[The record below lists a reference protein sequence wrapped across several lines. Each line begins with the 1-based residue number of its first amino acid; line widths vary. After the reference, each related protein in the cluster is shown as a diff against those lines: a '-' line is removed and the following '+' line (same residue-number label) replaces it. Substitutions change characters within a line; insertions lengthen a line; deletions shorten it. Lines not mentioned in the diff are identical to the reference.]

1 MKKVLTAGLLL
12 LILFGVFLIPGQAAY
27 AAGEAPANVTLTE
40 IKPGTPIVIGK
51 IVIDPGTYY
60 PPGKEHLGYPNYP
73 YPTYSLGADC
83 GTEYFTAPSGQA
95 YYCVEKSVRTATSLP
110 SNDPY
115 RGQMQKVGVFTDD
128 HQPPVAAKLAAFFAY
143 TENHPDGYTPF
154 VKAGIVWAMREQ
166 VTLTNSTYVNKYN
179 QFLNAYS
186 ANPNHGDFK
195 GATVYRYK
203 DVKTGGTYQDMVT
216 YTYVPY
222 RAMGGFRVRKT
233 DTSGTFL
240 PGAEFDLKQGGVT
253 IKHIV
258 VPEAG
263 YTSDIEFPVG
273 NYTLVETKAPT
284 GHLLETT
291 PHPLTITEDQTNSV
305 YWDTPIT
312 NTPVMGH
319 IKVVKKDNDAL
330 PVAGAMFDVKNSAN
344 TVVAQLTTNAQGEAT
359 TSALP
364 LGMYTVT
371 ETYTP
376 GPFILD
382 PTPKTVSLAAIDQ
395 TTPTVTVTVNF
406 TNTPAQGRI
415 RVIKNNSSGTLVSG
429 AKFDVKNSE
438 NAVVAQLTTNAEGEA
453 VTPNL
458 PLGTYTVTEMFVPA
472 PYLLDATPK
481 IVTLSYVDQ
490 TTPIVTVEAMFAN
503 EPAIGRIIV
512 IKNDAEDTHIEGARF
527 DVRNS
532 VNTVVT
538 QLTTNA
544 EGEAVTP
551 NLPLGTYTVTETFVP
566 APYLLDAT
574 SKTVTLSYVDQTTP
588 IVTVEATFANEQAL
602 GRITVIKNDVNDTLV
617 EGAKFDVRNSIN
629 TVVAQLTTNAEGEAV
644 TPNLPLGTYTI
655 TETFVPEPYLLDTTP
670 KTVTLSY
677 VDQTTP
683 IVTAEAMFTNEPALG
698 RITVIKSD
706 AEDALIEGA
715 KFDVRNSIN
724 TVVAQLTTNAEG
736 EAVTPNLPLGTYT
749 VTETFVPA
757 PYLLDAT
764 SKTVTLS
771 YVDQTMSIVTAEATF
786 MNEQALGII
795 KIKKTDSFSEEPVKG
810 VVFEVRNEAN
820 IVVDTLTT
828 DADGI
833 AMSKQLPL
841 DDYIVKEKTHAV
853 GYCPNETE
861 YPVSLVY
868 EDMNT
873 PIVVVEREFTNEP
886 TRLLVYKVDALDLD
900 KTLPGAEFELYR
912 IEEGQDPVQLTFT
925 VVDNIYYPD
934 EASSDTSLVSDENGT
949 IEIRKLPLGD
959 YHMIETKTLSGYL
972 IVPHGYDVALT
983 EEEGMVS
990 ILAINGQT
998 VVFLEKFCA
1007 KSGIPLAGAEI
1018 AIYDETGEIVR
1029 TAVTNEE
1036 GVAQIVGLPLG
1047 TYTYEETIAT
1057 EGYTLAERVFEITI
1071 HSDGSV
1077 TGDTEYENE
1086 PTRVMLTKQ
1095 SLISN
1100 KPLPGA
1106 EFELYRIEEGQEPV
1120 LMTFVLEEGIYIYDE
1135 DGDITILVTNAE
1147 GNIIIDNLLLGDY
1160 AFKETKA
1167 PRGYI
1172 PNDTMR
1178 TVEVD
1183 EAKSVKYIM
1192 FKNKPIPVPQSG
1204 ERSTHYFAS
1213 LLILAGLCALS
1224 GVYLFTQRKKHE
1236 EIRE

>member
-1 MKKVLTAGLLL
+1 MKKALTVGLLL
-12 LILFGVFLIPGQAAY
+12 LILFGVFLIPGRAAY

-51 IVIDPGTYY
+51 IAIDPGTYY

-95 YYCVEKSVRTATSLP
+95 YYCIEKSVKAATALN

-115 RGQMQKVGVFTDD
+115 HGQMQRVGVFTDD

-143 TENHPDGYTPF
+143 TEHYPDGYTPF

-179 QFLNAYS
+179 QFLNAYA
-186 ANPNHGDFK
+186 ANPNSRIFK

-216 YTYVPY
+216 YTFTEIQ
-222 RAMGGFRVRKT
+222 ATGGFRMRKT
-233 DTSGTFL
+233 NTSGIFL
-240 PGAEFDLKQGGVT
+240 PGAEFDLKQGAIT
-253 IKHIV
+253 IDHIV

-263 YTSDIEFPVG
+263 YTSSMIYEVG
-273 NYTLVETKAPT
+273 DYTLVETKAPT
-284 GHLLETT
+284 GHLLDTT

-305 YWDTPIT
+305 YWDTPIK
-312 NTPVMGH
+312 NVPVMGH
-319 IKVVKKDNDAL
+319 IKVIKKDNDAL

-376 GPFILD
+376 GPFVLD

-458 PLGTYTVTEMFVPA
+458 PLGTYSVTETFVPA

-481 IVTLSYVDQ
+481 TVTLSYVDQ

-503 EPAIGRIIV
+503 EPAFGRIIV
-512 IKNDAEDTHIEGARF
+512 IKNDAEDTH
-527 DVRNS
+527 
-532 VNTVVT
+532 
-538 QLTTNA
+538 
-544 EGEAVTP
+544 
-551 NLPLGTYTVTETFVP
+551 
-566 APYLLDAT
+566 
-574 SKTVTLSYVDQTTP
+574 
-588 IVTVEATFANEQAL
+588 
-602 GRITVIKNDVNDTLV
+602 
-617 EGAKFDVRNSIN
+617 
-629 TVVAQLTTNAEGEAV
+629 
-644 TPNLPLGTYTI
+644 
-655 TETFVPEPYLLDTTP
+655 
-670 KTVTLSY
+670 
-677 VDQTTP
+677 
-683 IVTAEAMFTNEPALG
+683 
-698 RITVIKSD
+698 
-706 AEDALIEGA
+706 IEGA

-841 DDYIVKEKTHAV
+841 DDYIVKEKTPAV

-1007 KSGIPLAGAEI
+1007 KSSIPLAGAEI

-1029 TAVTNEE
+1029 TAVTNDE

-1047 TYTYEETIAT
+1047 TYTYEETIAP

-1071 HSDGSV
+1071 HGDGSV

-1204 ERSTHYFAS
+1204 ERSTHYLAS